1 MMQLL
6 LKKEYFMYLMRRPK
20 ALFWLSILVFSLV
33 ATSLACN
40 LPQRGT
46 PTAIPISPA
55 SAAELEQ
62 NVLNAAEELE
72 KTGQVELSITEVQ
85 ITSFIAEQLQAQG
98 DGTFSNPQVILQ
110 DGQIQVKGDVQQN
123 GIALPLKA
131 NIAVAANQN
140 GTLDYDFVSA
150 SIGPLP
156 LPENIINQISAYIES
171 SVDQNISILT
181 GNIFIEE
188 ILINDGVMF
197 LKGRTR

>member
-1 MMQLL
+1 M
-6 LKKEYFMYLMRRPK
+6 FLMRRPK
-20 ALFWLSILVFSLV
+20 ALFGLSILIVSLV

-110 DGQIQVKGDVQQN
+110 DGQIQVKGDVRQN

-131 NIAVAANQN
+131 TIAVAANQN

-156 LPENIINQISAYIES
+156 LPENIINQISAYIGS
-171 SVDQNISILT
+171 SVDQNISTLT

-197 LKGRTR
+197 LRGRTR

>member
-1 MMQLL
+1 
-6 LKKEYFMYLMRRPK
+6 MYLMRRPK

-150 SIGPLP
+150 SIGPFP